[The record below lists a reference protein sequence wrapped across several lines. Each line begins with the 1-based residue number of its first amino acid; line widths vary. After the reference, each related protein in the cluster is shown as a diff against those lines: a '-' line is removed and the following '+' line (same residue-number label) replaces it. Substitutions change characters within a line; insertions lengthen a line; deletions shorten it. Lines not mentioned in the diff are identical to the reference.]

1 MTGPVIGLIGMG
13 LLGGAI
19 AERLAAAEYKLLG
32 YDKDPERL
40 AEVSGNLTPAPDAN
54 AVFGAADIVLL
65 SLPHGGIVASVLELA
80 APVLRPDQ
88 LVLDTTTGTPE
99 QATAAAALLRRSQAR
114 YVDATVAGSSQ
125 QLRDR
130 AATMFIGAAENDL
143 GAGHAVIDALT
154 SRPFYLGAIG
164 QAARFKLVHNLILG
178 LNRAALAEAL
188 LFGQSMGIAPADTLR
203 ILEQTPAASTVMQTK
218 GHKMVTRDYA
228 PQALIS
234 QHLKDVRLILEQA
247 KTHGAPTPLSA
258 VHRRILER
266 AEARGFGDA
275 DNSAVIEGLD
285 IDATNP

>member
-1 MTGPVIGLIGMG
+1 
-13 LLGGAI
+13 
-19 AERLAAAEYKLLG
+19 
-32 YDKDPERL
+32 
-40 AEVSGNLTPAPDAN
+40 
-54 AVFGAADIVLL
+54 
-65 SLPHGGIVASVLELA
+65 
-80 APVLRPDQ
+80 
-88 LVLDTTTGTPE
+88 
-99 QATAAAALLRRSQAR
+99 
-114 YVDATVAGSSQ
+114 
-125 QLRDR
+125 
-130 AATMFIGAAENDL
+130 
-143 GAGHAVIDALT
+143 
-154 SRPFYLGAIG
+154 YLGAIG